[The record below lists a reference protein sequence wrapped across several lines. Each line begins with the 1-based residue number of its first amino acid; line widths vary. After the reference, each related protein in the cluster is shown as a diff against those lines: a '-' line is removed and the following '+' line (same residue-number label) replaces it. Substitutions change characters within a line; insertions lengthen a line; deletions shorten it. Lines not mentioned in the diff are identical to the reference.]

1 MSSRDKNLP
10 YEILTL
16 SHFGFKYCS
25 VCTVTKIELL
35 QISLREIENKMHF
48 RGIYEKLLFCNNYN
62 VIYSKAAFTLSHG
75 TLFTRN
81 CIFVYMYYGKAAVS
95 SLPGSAAAVPCGLAA
110 RAVVPCGL
118 SAAAAAWRGYAR

>member
-1 MSSRDKNLP
+1 MKS
-10 YEILTL
+10 YYFAI
-16 SHFGFKYCS
+16 
-25 VCTVTKIELL
+25 I
-35 QISLREIENKMHF
+35 IM
-48 RGIYEKLLFCNNYN
+48 
-62 VIYSKAAFTLSHG
+62 YSKAAFILSHG

-118 SAAAAAWRGYAR
+118 SATAAAWCGYAR

>member
-1 MSSRDKNLP
+1 M
-10 YEILTL
+10 
-16 SHFGFKYCS
+16 
-25 VCTVTKIELL
+25 
-35 QISLREIENKMHF
+35 
-48 RGIYEKLLFCNNYN
+48 
-62 VIYSKAAFTLSHG
+62 YSKAAFILSHG

>member
-1 MSSRDKNLP
+1 MA
-10 YEILTL
+10 
-16 SHFGFKYCS
+16 
-25 VCTVTKIELL
+25 TVTKIELL
-35 QISLREIENKMHF
+35 QISLHEIENKMHF

-62 VIYSKAAFTLSHG
+62 VMYYSKAAFPALSHG

-118 SAAAAAWRGYAR
+118 SAAAAWRGYAR